1 MACSETPPSQRS
13 LHTETIQPINIINQI
28 TGFFGAT
35 YGNLTSSEKNS
46 KNALIRKNSGKHS
59 LPLHC
64 LIEKFNAFC
73 FKHITHQAAMESIQS
88 LLLL

>member
-46 KNALIRKNSGKHS
+46 
-59 LPLHC
+59 
-64 LIEKFNAFC
+64 
-73 FKHITHQAAMESIQS
+73 
-88 LLLL
+88 